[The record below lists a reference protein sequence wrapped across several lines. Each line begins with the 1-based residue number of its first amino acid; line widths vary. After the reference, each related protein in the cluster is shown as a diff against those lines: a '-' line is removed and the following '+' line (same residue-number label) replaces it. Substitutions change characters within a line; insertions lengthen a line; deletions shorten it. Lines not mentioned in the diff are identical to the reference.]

1 MRYEVLRVGVAR
13 GRTAV
18 LSLSRRSVR
27 AVGHHEY
34 TVRFSDEDGEWV
46 ATTNNFPSLPW
57 LEESPTQALAGLV
70 RLVAEVE
77 ADF

>member
-1 MRYEVLRVGVAR
+1 
-13 GRTAV
+13 
-18 LSLSRRSVR
+18 VR